1 VTAKAFTKWAAQMRT
16 AHDLSEQQLAR
27 LLGCGHNQISRW
39 KRTGAPLYIEL
50 ACEALTH
57 RLEEAVNA

>member
-1 VTAKAFTKWAAQMRT
+1 VTATAFTKWVAQMRA
-16 AHDLSEQQLAR
+16 AHNLSEQQLAR

-50 ACEALTH
+50 ACETLA
-57 RLEEAVNA
+57 RRIREAV

>member
-1 VTAKAFTKWAAQMRT
+1 MTAEAFTDWVVQMRT
-16 AHDLSEQQLAR
+16 THNFSEQQLAK

-50 ACEALTH
+50 ACEALA
-57 RLEEAVNA
+57 RRIREAA